1 MAEWVVEIGKSEYWE
16 LVIIPGG
23 TEEDARLVVYDY
35 LNREGLIAE
44 GWEIGESWLLDDDPG
59 VGVGSG

>member
-23 TEEDARLVVYDY
+23 TEEDARLAVYDY
-35 LNREGLIAE
+35 LNREGLVAE
-44 GWEIGESWLLDDDPG
+44 DWEIVE
-59 VGVGSG
+59 VVAT